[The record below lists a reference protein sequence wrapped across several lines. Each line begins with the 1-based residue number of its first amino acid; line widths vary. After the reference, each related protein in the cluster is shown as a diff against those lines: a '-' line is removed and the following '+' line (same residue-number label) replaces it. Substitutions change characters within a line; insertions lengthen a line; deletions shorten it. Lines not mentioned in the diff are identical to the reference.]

1 MIIREV
7 QVEDAERFLI
17 LLKEIDDSNRM
28 LFNPGERKTT
38 VEQQQK
44 VLERFVNDER
54 SVFLVAEK
62 AGEFLGYLGLVSD
75 DFERR
80 KHIGRIVI
88 GVAEK
93 SRGQGIGTKLF
104 ESIFKWVEG
113 KSFKRI
119 ELTVIKDNESAYH
132 LYQKMGFELEG
143 EKVAALLIDGE
154 FVNEMYMYKL
164 L

>member
-1 MIIREV
+1 MIIREA
-7 QVEDAERFLI
+7 QVADAERFLT

-38 VEQQQK
+38 VDQQKK

-80 KHIGRIVI
+80 RHIGRIVI
-88 GVAEK
+88 GVSEK

>member
-7 QVEDAERFLI
+7 QVADAERFLT

-28 LFNPGERKTT
+28 LFNPGERQTS

-44 VLERFVNDER
+44 VLEQFAIDER

-62 AGEFLGYLGLVSD
+62 AGEFLGYLGLISD
-75 DFERR
+75 DLERR
-80 KHIGRIVI
+80 NHIGRIVV
-88 GVAEK
+88 GVSEK

-104 ESIFKWVEG
+104 ESIFKWMEG

-119 ELTVIKDNESAYH
+119 ELTVIKDNESAYR
-132 LYQKMGFELEG
+132 LYRKMGFEFEG

-154 FVNEMYMYKL
+154 FVNELYMHKL
-164 L
+164 F